1 MLHRNHK
8 AWHPHR
14 HALTDDS
21 NNRRKTGVCH
31 VLPDDI
37 DQIDATVR
45 AVLRDVLGLSQERVD
60 AFRSETPLFGSLPE
74 LDSMAVAGLLTELEE
89 RLGILIEDDEVDGE
103 MLETFGAL
111 VRFASAKAIGIG

>member
-1 MLHRNHK
+1 M
-8 AWHPHR
+8 
-14 HALTDDS
+14 
-21 NNRRKTGVCH
+21 
-31 VLPDDI
+31 LPDDI

-60 AFRSETPLFGSLPE
+60 AFRSETPLFGALPE

-89 RLGILIEDDEVDGE
+89 RLGVLIEDDEVDGE

-111 VRFASAKAIGIG
+111 VRFATAKAVG